1 MNSLD
6 CEGTAADEA
15 VANKPAVAVHKIKPR
30 MFSQFSD
37 QKIDKEKES
46 EYVQMKYVASECL
59 SIAQG
64 TDKERMRYSERM
76 SIIVIL

>member
-37 QKIDKEKES
+37 QKIDKERES

-59 SIAQG
+59 LHKVQTKSECG
-64 TDKERMRYSERM
+64 TAKGCQ
-76 SIIVIL
+76 